1 MIRMLIRRF
10 VKNSERPQEP
20 AVRERYGKFASIV
33 GMIANVLLFCGK
45 LAVGLLSG
53 SIAIISDSINNLSDA
68 ATCFI
73 NLFGFY
79 LSGKPADHDHPFG
92 HGRIEYITGLIMSFL
107 IILIG
112 FEFFRTSIDRIIHPS
127 DLKFEWV
134 MAFILLGSIVVKGW
148 MFIFY
153 RRIGRTI
160 NSQTIIAA
168 SIDSV
173 SDICIT
179 MVTLI
184 SLIISV
190 FFHLTIDGYV
200 GVGVS
205 FLVLYAG
212 YSVAKDALSPILGR
226 EPDPVVVEKLVEMLT
241 SDENILGVHDVIVHD
256 YGPGR
261 MLASAHVE
269 VSASD
274 NFMEIH
280 DTVDLLEKRID
291 EEMHIPITIHMDPI
305 DTDDKATAE
314 AKDMVKE
321 IVHTI
326 SDKLSIHD
334 FRMVSGKTHTNLIFD
349 IVVPFD
355 IGMSNDEIRARI
367 ESGLAERTL
376 SVYFLIVQ
384 FDRSFL

>member
-1 MIRMLIRRF
+1 
-10 VKNSERPQEP
+10 
-20 AVRERYGKFASIV
+20 
-33 GMIANVLLFCGK
+33 
-45 LAVGLLSG
+45 
-53 SIAIISDSINNLSDA
+53 
-68 ATCFI
+68 
-73 NLFGFY
+73 
-79 LSGKPADHDHPFG
+79 
-92 HGRIEYITGLIMSFL
+92 
-107 IILIG
+107 
-112 FEFFRTSIDRIIHPS
+112 
-127 DLKFEWV
+127 
-134 MAFILLGSIVVKGW
+134 
-148 MFIFY
+148 
-153 RRIGRTI
+153 
-160 NSQTIIAA
+160 
-168 SIDSV
+168 
-173 SDICIT
+173 

-355 IGMSNDEIRARI
+355 IGMSNDEIRTRI